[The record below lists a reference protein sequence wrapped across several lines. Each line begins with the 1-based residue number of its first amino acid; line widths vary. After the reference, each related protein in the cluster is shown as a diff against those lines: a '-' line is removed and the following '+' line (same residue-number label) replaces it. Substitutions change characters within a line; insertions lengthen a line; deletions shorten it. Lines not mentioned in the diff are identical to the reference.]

1 MFYTVMLIMILTI
14 LLMVIGACI
23 RTAGRYDEQ
32 SFGLRRR
39 RANRCHVIRNRYS
52 SGRIRTAK

>member
-1 MFYTVMLIMILTI
+1 MFYTVILIMILTI

-32 SFGLRRR
+32 EEERMRREQKDR
-39 RANRCHVIRNRYS
+39 REP
-52 SGRIRTAK
+52 